1 MTGESRLM
9 VNCRLYTGTPN
20 TVTITKVKGTEMA
33 GHLVRKANDRTAQKV
48 FLGKLGGRRKA

>member
-20 TVTITKVKGTEMA
+20 TVTITKVRRTEMA
-33 GHLVRKANDRTAQKV
+33 GHLVREAKDRTAQKV
-48 FLGKLGGRRKA
+48 FLGKLGG